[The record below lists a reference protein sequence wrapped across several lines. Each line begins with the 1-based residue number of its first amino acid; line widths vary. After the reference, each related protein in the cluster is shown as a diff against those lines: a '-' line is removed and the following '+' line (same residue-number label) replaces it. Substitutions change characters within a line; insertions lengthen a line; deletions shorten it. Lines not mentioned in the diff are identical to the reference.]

1 MLPPRVSFGFSFF
14 GSGDSHK
21 AYDSVGGGKSELV
34 PSLKLRTDKD
44 VYRPGESIV
53 VTIEIHNP
61 SGVIDELSK
70 KENAG
75 DVLCPLLVEMLSF
88 EIKGIEKLDSQ
99 WYATQKPLPGSKQRR
114 GEHIFL
120 DCATP
125 SIVSNQIV
133 SAGAVKT
140 YVARTELP
148 SIVPPSYR
156 GATIR
161 YFYYVRCTLSGR
173 WLVLENGHSPRESRK
188 DLIELE
194 ARMPLQIW
202 VTQKTSGLLIE
213 EGHNNG
219 IVPNTGIQMD
229 VYWKEM
235 DGDSDWVRAN
245 ETCDGVE
252 EGYESSRD
260 EVSSVSSYNPMKEN
274 IHKSFGSSLSLHSFS
289 ARSSIPYLEGERT
302 SISSYVA
309 LPRLS
314 VAEVINDS
322 SLDALSSQKSSA
334 NLSPSEQRK
343 DTKLISADDEAGVST
358 IPGTDDPAAS
368 EGFIRGRSYNIRLDD
383 QVLLRFSPK
392 NSDSTYYFSD
402 MIGGTLTFFH
412 EEGAR
417 RCLEVSIT
425 LESSET
431 VNRRFAHPS
440 RRNSLT
446 ITKVQSDHHEVV
458 ADLVQTSFL
467 FSIPMDGPMSFST
480 PHVSVQWALRFEF
493 FTTPKNV
500 DLTRYEHPLLIEG
513 RDKCE
518 WVLPITVHA
527 PPSGTAAA
535 AHTRNDKSVTLEP
548 LWVRS

>member
-1 MLPPRVSFGFSFF
+1 MFVLMFF
-14 GSGDSHK
+14 
-21 AYDSVGGGKSELV
+21 A
-34 PSLKLRTDKD
+34 
-44 VYRPGESIV
+44 
-53 VTIEIHNP
+53 
-61 SGVIDELSK
+61 
-70 KENAG
+70 
-75 DVLCPLLVEMLSF
+75 
-88 EIKGIEKLDSQ
+88 
-99 WYATQKPLPGSKQRR
+99 
-114 GEHIFL
+114 
-120 DCATP
+120 
-125 SIVSNQIV
+125 
-133 SAGAVKT
+133 

-161 YFYYVRCTLSGR
+161 YFYYVD
-173 WLVLENGHSPRESRK
+173 VHYLEDGWFWK
-188 DLIELE
+188 ME
-194 ARMPLQIW
+194 ARIPLQIW

-213 EGHNNG
+213 EGHNDG
-219 IVPNTGIQMD
+219 IVPNTAIQMD

-245 ETCDGVE
+245 ETYDGVE

-289 ARSSIPYLEGERT
+289 ARSSTPYLEGERT

-343 DTKLISADDEAGVST
+343 DTKPISADDEAGVST

-383 QVLLRFSPK
+383 QVLLRFSQRTLTQPII
-392 NSDSTYYFSD
+392 S
-402 MIGGTLTFFH
+402 IGGTLTFFH

-446 ITKVQSDHHEVV
+446 ITKVDSLNLSHDTDMVE
-458 ADLVQTSFL
+458 
-467 FSIPMDGPMSFST
+467 
-480 PHVSVQWALRFEF
+480 
-493 FTTPKNV
+493 
-500 DLTRYEHPLLIEG
+500 
-513 RDKCE
+513 
-518 WVLPITVHA
+518 
-527 PPSGTAAA
+527 
-535 AHTRNDKSVTLEP
+535 
-548 LWVRS
+548 